1 ASWAHNLILLHR
13 AQSEPLQHLHMTQ
26 EPSVIASPG
35 DNVRMSCTLG
45 GGLTVSSNRVVFYQQ
60 AYSSV
65 PRFILYYF
73 TESSKGMGTGVPA
86 RFVGSAAGN
95 VGYLSINGVRPED
108 EGDYYCATWTGRTF
122 DLRPGGTSAPCPRPA
137 HSQEKWR
144 IRPPL
149 FLWHER

>member
-1 ASWAHNLILLHR
+1 MSICAMATTLHSFLVIIFLTGSQ
-13 AQSEPLQHLHMTQ
+13 AQHSVTQ

-108 EGDYYCATWTGRTF
+108 EGDYYCATWTG
-122 DLRPGGTSAPCPRPA
+122 
-137 HSQEKWR
+137 SQ
-144 IRPPL
+144 
-149 FLWHER
+149 